1 MNKVYKVVWN
11 ASLGVFVAVSELATA
26 RGKSSSTTNNAASSA
41 DKKAGIFKPAKTAL
55 VLAMLFVLPHSVM
68 AAENVD
74 ANNLTVAGTS
84 TFTGAATF
92 NGGITA
98 NSITANS
105 ITVGGKA
112 VATSDQITNLE
123 ANKADKT
130 AVDAL
135 SNRVTTLG
143 LTDEYTGI
151 KYFRVKSTADDAKAN
166 ATDSVAI
173 GPKALTEAS
182 ATKGI
187 AIGDSAKATGVEATA
202 VGPSAQAGNFG
213 LAAGSNAR
221 ATGQASVALGQ
232 DALSNSQNTVAI
244 GKGAAAL
251 AADAIAVGNSAQALE
266 YSLAAGSKARADG
279 VASIALGQ
287 NAQSTSENSVAIG
300 KNAQAKPWRTISIGQ
315 DAGKNQVEDIIGDK
329 NEHINIGVRAGENID
344 GQLNISIGQ
353 SAGSNTQGKGN
364 IALGQNAGQH
374 TGGTDSSVGNNIA
387 IGTNANRFSSS
398 TGVQEA
404 TAIGFEAMASG
415 TRSVALGKQTKST
428 ALDSVAIGTSSEAKG
443 TNSVAIGLSAI
454 VNGADNVALGAKSV
468 ADTKVGAGYLTG
480 KPSNTVVSVGND
492 TLQRRI
498 VNVADGADDQDA
510 VTVAQ
515 LKRTSDDVFS
525 KVNAAINNIP
535 ANSGSG
541 INYDTTTR
549 PGQANSITLKK
560 DTVIGNVAPG
570 VLDTDAV
577 NVKQL
582 NQTVEANKTHYFS
595 TKVTGATQGNYNNDG
610 AQGDISLA
618 VGMDVLSTG
627 DRSVTVGNKSTAES
641 KGGIAIGALYEGSAA
656 LDDKVPQNAVQTV
669 AKSSNGQPFEYNM
682 AIGAGASSEGNNSI
696 AIGSLAKTSTKQQ
709 QNLSPDR
716 AIAIGYFAAA
726 SEVKANAIGDRAT
739 SSAEKANAFGSQ
751 AFSSGVSSTAIG
763 TVAQASG
770 QNSIAMGT
778 HQRVTGANSG
788 SIGYAGDYTPTN
800 VGRDPSGTH
809 ADNATLVS
817 GTGTYS
823 VGNTNSTVTS
833 NESGIFGNDNFI
845 QAVENVRVVGNKN
858 TVSKNN
864 PPPGITKTLKD
875 VYITGYNNQVDVAAT
890 PMANSKNLFIMGA
903 ANKIGTKDAL
913 TITDSYVI
921 GTNNTINTPN
931 TASDSDDPSNPGA
944 KVGKGF
950 FILGN
955 NVTATKEN
963 SVYLGTDAAYTAKGA
978 STDGDAA
985 VTEPVTV
992 GGTLTYGGFAG
1003 KTPVGVV
1010 TVGDVGKERR
1020 IQNVAAGLISATSTD
1035 AINGS
1040 QLYATNA
1047 KLGNVA
1053 NTVKENFGGNATLN
1067 PDGSI
1072 TYTNIGNTGKDNI
1085 HDAIKA
1091 ATTKV
1096 EEGAGIK
1103 VDPTKNADGSTTYTV
1118 SAKTDG
1124 TTTKIDDKGN
1134 IAAVTA
1140 PLTTN
1145 TDGKVNTPA
1154 APNALATAGDIAN
1167 AINNSG
1173 WKLAADGTTGTEL
1186 INPSDTV
1193 TFKTGSSN
1201 LTVQRDGANIT
1212 YDLAKDININ
1222 SVKFGNNGPTIK
1234 ADANNNINIAK
1245 SDGSATKITNVAA
1258 GTGDNDAVNVSQLK
1272 AAKSTVEGDKGVSVT
1287 PKTNADGSTTYTVA
1301 AKTDNTTVKV
1311 DGNGNIA
1318 AVTAPL
1324 TTNTDGK
1331 VDTPAAPNAL
1341 ATAGD
1346 IANAINNSG
1355 WKATS
1360 GATGSGVVNGT
1371 TEELIN
1377 PSETVTFQAGDN
1389 MVLNQA
1395 GNVFTYSLNKDININ
1410 SVKFGNNGPT
1420 IKADANNNI
1429 NIAKSDGS
1437 ATKITNVA
1445 AGTGDND
1452 AVNVSQ
1458 LKAAQAAATTKVEG
1472 DKGVSVTPK
1481 TNADGST
1488 TYTVAAKTDNTTVK
1502 VDGNG
1507 NIAAVTAPLTIT
1519 DGKVNTPTAPN
1530 ALATAGDIANAI
1542 NNSGWKLAADGTTG
1556 TELINPSDTVTF
1568 KTGSSNLTVQRDG
1581 ANITYDLAKDI
1592 NINSV
1597 KFGNNGPT
1605 IKADANNNINIAK
1618 SDGSATKITNV
1629 AAGTG
1634 DNDAVNVS
1642 QLKAAKSTVE
1652 GDKGVSV
1659 TPKTNADGS
1668 TTYTVAAKTDNTT
1681 VKVDGN
1687 GNIAAVTAP
1696 LTTNTDGKVDTPAA
1710 PNALATAGDIAN
1722 AINNSGWKLAADGT
1736 SGTELINPSDTVT
1749 FKTGSS
1755 NLTVQ
1760 RDGANI
1766 TYDLAKD
1773 ININSVKFGNN
1784 GPTIK
1789 ADANNNINI
1798 AKSDGS
1804 ATKITNVAAGTGD
1817 NDAVNVS
1824 QLKAAKSTVEGD
1836 KGVSVTPKTNADGST
1851 TYTVAAKTDN
1861 TTVKVDDKGNIAA
1874 VTAPLTTNTDGKVNT
1889 PAAPNALATAGD
1901 IANAIN
1907 NSGWKATSGATGSG
1921 VVNGTTEELINPS
1934 ETVTFQAGDNMV
1946 LNQAGNVFTYSLNK
1960 DININSVKFGNN
1972 GPTIKADANNNIN
1985 IAKSDGSATKITNVA
2000 AGTGDNDAVNVSQLK
2015 AAQAAATTKVEG
2027 DKGVSVTPKTNAD
2040 GSKTYT
2046 VAAKTDNTTVKVD
2059 DNGNI
2064 AAVTAPLT
2072 TNTDGKVN
2080 TPAAPNA
2087 LATAGDIA
2095 NAINNSG
2102 WKLAADGTTGT
2113 ELINPSDTVT
2123 FKTGSSNLTVQ
2134 RDGANITYDLA
2145 KDININSVKF
2155 GNNGPTIKAD
2165 ANNNI
2170 NIAKSDGSAT
2180 KITNVAAGTGDND
2193 AVNVSQLKAAQ
2204 AAATTKVEGD
2214 KGVSVTPTTNADG
2227 SKTYTVA
2234 AKTDN
2239 TTVKVDDN
2247 GNIAAVTA
2255 PLTTNTDG
2263 KVNTPAAPNALATA
2277 GDIANAINNS
2287 GWKLAADGTTGTEL
2301 INPSD
2306 TVTFKTG
2313 SSNLTVKRDGANIT
2327 YDLARNIN
2335 VDSVQFGANGPKIT
2349 NDGNNIKIGDKDG
2362 KATKITN
2369 VAAGTDDTDAV
2380 NVSQLKAVEAT
2391 ANKGW
2396 NLTTNGKADSKSNV
2410 KPGDTVDFA
2419 NTDGNVKIENT
2430 GNKVTVNLNK
2440 DIDLTKD
2447 GSVTIGDTKVNNDG
2461 LTIVGG
2467 PSVTKSGIDAGDK
2480 KITNVADGKITAD
2493 SQDAVNGGQIHDMMG
2508 AGAYDTNGNLSNIG
2522 GTGQSNINDAIA
2534 AVNKTAVQSK
2544 STVTEGSNIK
2554 VVSNSNA
2561 DGSTNYTVSTA
2572 DDITLNSVTAKDINA
2587 GTVTTDKVVAGNT
2600 TVDSSGL
2607 SIKNGPSVTAS
2618 GIDAGSKVVSN
2629 VSNGVQNSDAVN
2641 MGQLSQY
2648 LGGGAGYNNITQ
2660 SFDAPNYQV
2669 NGGSYNNVGDAL
2681 GALNQADQAL
2691 GNRITNLGDQLQQ
2704 AFYSTNRRID
2714 DVEKKANAGIAAAM
2728 ALENAPY
2735 IPGKYTYAAGAAY
2748 HGGENAIGLTLR
2760 KTADNGRWSLTGG
2773 VAAGSS
2779 GDPSVR
2785 VGISGV
2791 ID

>member
-1 MNKVYKVVWN
+1 MNRIYRVVWN

-26 RGKSSSTTNNAASSA
+26 RGKSSSTTNNAASSV
-41 DKKAGIFKPAKTAL
+41 DKKAGIFKPVKTAL
-55 VLAMLFVLPHSVM
+55 ALSMLFALPHSVM
-68 AAENVD
+68 AATDVD
-74 ANNLTVAGTS
+74 ADNLTVAGTS
-84 TFTGAATF
+84 TFTGPATF
-92 NGGITA
+92 NGG
-98 NSITANS
+98 ITANS

-123 ANKADKT
+123 TNKADKT

-135 SNRVTTLG
+135 SNQKADKTAVDALSNQVTTLG
-143 LTDEYTGI
+143 LTNEYTGI

-173 GPKALTEAS
+173 GPKAITEAS

-202 VGPSAQAGNFG
+202 VGPSAQAHTYG
-213 LAAGSNAR
+213 
-221 ATGQASVALGQ
+221 
-232 DALSNSQNTVAI
+232 
-244 GKGAAAL
+244 
-251 AADAIAVGNSAQALE
+251 
-266 YSLAAGSKARADG
+266 LAAGSKARADG

-287 NAQSTSENSVAIG
+287 NALSTSENSVAIG
-300 KNAQAKPWRTISIGQ
+300 KGAEAKPWRTISIGQ

-404 TAIGFEAMASG
+404 TAIGFGATASG
-415 TRSVALGKQTKST
+415 TRSVALGKETKAT
-428 ALDSVAIGTSSEAKG
+428 ALDSVAIGTSSQANG
-443 TNSVAIGLSAI
+443 TSSVAIGLNAN

-468 ADTKVGAGYLTG
+468 ADTKAGNGYLTG
-480 KPSNTVVSVGND
+480 KPSSTVVSVGND

-498 VNVADGADDQDA
+498 VNVADGADAQDA

-515 LKRTSDDVFS
+515 LK
-525 KVNAAINNIP
+525 
-535 ANSGSG
+535 
-541 INYDTTTR
+541 
-549 PGQANSITLKK
+549 
-560 DTVIGNVAPG
+560 
-570 VLDTDAV
+570 
-577 NVKQL
+577 
-582 NQTVEANKTHYFS
+582 QTVEANKTHYFS
-595 TKVTGATQGNYNNDG
+595 TKVNGATRGNYNNDG
-610 AQGDISLA
+610 AKGDISLA
-618 VGMDVLSTG
+618 IGMDVLSTG
-627 DRSVTVGNKSTAES
+627 DRSVTVGNRSTAES
-641 KGGIAIGALYEGSAA
+641 KGGIAIGALYEGSEA
-656 LDDKVPQNAVQTV
+656 LDDKVPQIDVQTV
-669 AKSSNGQPFEYNM
+669 AKSSNGQPFNYNM

-709 QNLSPDR
+709 QNTSPDR

-931 TASDSDDPSNPGA
+931 TASETTDPSNPA
-944 KVGKGF
+944 TKVGKGF

-963 SVYLGTDAAYTAKGA
+963 SVYLGTDAAYRAKGPT
-978 STDGDAA
+978 TDGDAA
-985 VTEPVTV
+985 VTELVTV

-1053 NTVKENFGGNATLN
+1053 NTVVENFGGNATLN
-1067 PDGSI
+1067 ADGNI

-1085 HDAIKA
+1085 HDAI
-1091 ATTKV
+1091 
-1096 EEGAGIK
+1096 
-1103 VDPTKNADGSTTYTV
+1103 
-1118 SAKTDG
+1118 
-1124 TTTKIDDKGN
+1124 
-1134 IAAVTA
+1134 
-1140 PLTTN
+1140 
-1145 TDGKVNTPA
+1145 
-1154 APNALATAGDIAN
+1154 
-1167 AINNSG
+1167 
-1173 WKLAADGTTGTEL
+1173 
-1186 INPSDTV
+1186 
-1193 TFKTGSSN
+1193 
-1201 LTVQRDGANIT
+1201 Q
-1212 YDLAKDININ
+1212 
-1222 SVKFGNNGPTIK
+1222 
-1234 ADANNNINIAK
+1234 
-1245 SDGSATKITNVAA
+1245 
-1258 GTGDNDAVNVSQLK
+1258 
-1272 AAKSTVEGDKGVSVT
+1272 
-1287 PKTNADGSTTYTVA
+1287 
-1301 AKTDNTTVKV
+1301 
-1311 DGNGNIA
+1311 
-1318 AVTAPL
+1318 
-1324 TTNTDGK
+1324 
-1331 VDTPAAPNAL
+1331 
-1341 ATAGD
+1341 
-1346 IANAINNSG
+1346 
-1355 WKATS
+1355 
-1360 GATGSGVVNGT
+1360 
-1371 TEELIN
+1371 
-1377 PSETVTFQAGDN
+1377 
-1389 MVLNQA
+1389 
-1395 GNVFTYSLNKDININ
+1395 
-1410 SVKFGNNGPT
+1410 
-1420 IKADANNNI
+1420 
-1429 NIAKSDGS
+1429 
-1437 ATKITNVA
+1437 
-1445 AGTGDND
+1445 
-1452 AVNVSQ
+1452 
-1458 LKAAQAAATTKVEG
+1458 
-1472 DKGVSVTPK
+1472 
-1481 TNADGST
+1481 
-1488 TYTVAAKTDNTTVK
+1488 
-1502 VDGNG
+1502 
-1507 NIAAVTAPLTIT
+1507 
-1519 DGKVNTPTAPN
+1519 
-1530 ALATAGDIANAI
+1530 
-1542 NNSGWKLAADGTTG
+1542 
-1556 TELINPSDTVTF
+1556 
-1568 KTGSSNLTVQRDG
+1568 
-1581 ANITYDLAKDI
+1581 
-1592 NINSV
+1592 
-1597 KFGNNGPT
+1597 
-1605 IKADANNNINIAK
+1605 
-1618 SDGSATKITNV
+1618 
-1629 AAGTG
+1629 
-1634 DNDAVNVS
+1634 
-1642 QLKAAKSTVE
+1642 
-1652 GDKGVSV
+1652 
-1659 TPKTNADGS
+1659 
-1668 TTYTVAAKTDNTT
+1668 
-1681 VKVDGN
+1681 
-1687 GNIAAVTAP
+1687 
-1696 LTTNTDGKVDTPAA
+1696 
-1710 PNALATAGDIAN
+1710 
-1722 AINNSGWKLAADGT
+1722 
-1736 SGTELINPSDTVT
+1736 
-1749 FKTGSS
+1749 
-1755 NLTVQ
+1755 
-1760 RDGANI
+1760 
-1766 TYDLAKD
+1766 
-1773 ININSVKFGNN
+1773 
-1784 GPTIK
+1784 
-1789 ADANNNINI
+1789 
-1798 AKSDGS
+1798 
-1804 ATKITNVAAGTGD
+1804 
-1817 NDAVNVS
+1817 
-1824 QLKAAKSTVEGD
+1824 
-1836 KGVSVTPKTNADGST
+1836 
-1851 TYTVAAKTDN
+1851 
-1861 TTVKVDDKGNIAA
+1861 
-1874 VTAPLTTNTDGKVNT
+1874 
-1889 PAAPNALATAGD
+1889 
-1901 IANAIN
+1901 
-1907 NSGWKATSGATGSG
+1907 
-1921 VVNGTTEELINPS
+1921 
-1934 ETVTFQAGDNMV
+1934 
-1946 LNQAGNVFTYSLNK
+1946 
-1960 DININSVKFGNN
+1960 
-1972 GPTIKADANNNIN
+1972 
-1985 IAKSDGSATKITNVA
+1985 
-2000 AGTGDNDAVNVSQLK
+2000 
-2015 AAQAAATTKVEG
+2015 AATTKVEG

-2059 DNGNI
+2059 N
-2064 AAVTAPLT
+2064 
-2072 TNTDGKVN
+2072 
-2080 TPAAPNA
+2080 
-2087 LATAGDIA
+2087 
-2095 NAINNSG
+2095 
-2102 WKLAADGTTGT
+2102 
-2113 ELINPSDTVT
+2113 
-2123 FKTGSSNLTVQ
+2123 
-2134 RDGANITYDLA
+2134 
-2145 KDININSVKF
+2145 
-2155 GNNGPTIKAD
+2155 
-2165 ANNNI
+2165 
-2170 NIAKSDGSAT
+2170 
-2180 KITNVAAGTGDND
+2180 
-2193 AVNVSQLKAAQ
+2193 
-2204 AAATTKVEGD
+2204 
-2214 KGVSVTPTTNADG
+2214 
-2227 SKTYTVA
+2227 
-2234 AKTDN
+2234 
-2239 TTVKVDDN
+2239 N

-2327 YDLARNIN
+2327 YDLAKDININ
-2335 VDSVQFGANGPKIT
+2335 SVQFNDGPKIT

-2391 ANKGW
+2391 ANQGW

-2704 AFYSTNRRID
+2704 AFYSTNQRID